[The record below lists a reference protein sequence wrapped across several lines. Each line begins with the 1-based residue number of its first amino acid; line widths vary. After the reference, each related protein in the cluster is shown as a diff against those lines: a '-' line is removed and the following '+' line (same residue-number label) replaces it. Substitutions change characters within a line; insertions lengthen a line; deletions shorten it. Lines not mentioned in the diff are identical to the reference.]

1 MARKHY
7 GKAILS
13 DNDIH
18 YDKWMET
25 IRTSGG
31 GLVSKDHL
39 HRVAKS
45 VTQKCDP
52 TQYLLSHATI
62 VSSVDTYTPRTVKL
76 GKQLMQGS
84 EINVQF
90 PDYRIRPETHQYVN
104 NNKDAFSRG
113 VLLTTYKTFVGAQ
126 NYLEH
131 IQVPELSKGFIV
143 DAVARDLGDTVYI
156 DILVATSRI
165 HTQLVED
172 ITTGKLDS
180 MSMGTISL
188 FTVCSRCGNVASDD
202 ASICPCIAYM
212 GKGSTFQDEDG
223 HEHPIVELIGHS
235 SIPNSNQFIEASWVG
250 NPAFR
255 GATRRNLLNPESSV
269 SSDRM
274 AASLEV
280 NRTKSVQVHD
290 LNSIWKSAS
299 LRTAEETEEAGPAP
313 EEEAAPTEDA
323 PEEEAD
329 APKEEEAPAT
339 PDAPKGDEELNKM
352 VDSARKQLMEKILE
366 GILEQLGPKA
376 EDVGSVDPGPIDL
389 ERGNDNLVHAFDRGV
404 QKLYPTNPQVARH
417 ASTIHRKLQ
426 STPRGRTAS
435 GLSFTDLVFYTYV
448 RRQLAGQSV
457 DAKVYRIIA
466 SLGNLHRFPS
476 ENSYVATLESR
487 LSRRLSATEK
497 KQVLFCVRT
506 SSMCDD

>member
-13 DNDIH
+13 ENNIH
-18 YDKWMET
+18 YDKWMDT
-25 IRTSGG
+25 VRSSGG

-62 VSSVDTYTPRTVKL
+62 VSSVDTYAPRGLKL

-90 PDYRIRPETHQYVN
+90 PDFRIRPETHQYVN

-172 ITTGKLDS
+172 ITSGKLDS

-223 HEHPIVELIGHS
+223 HEHPIVELIGHA

-255 GATRRNLLNPESSV
+255 GATRRNLLNPESAV
-269 SSDRM
+269 SPDRM
-274 AASLEV
+274 AASLET

-313 EEEAAPTEDA
+313 EADADADPSDETPKEAEDA
-323 PEEEAD
+323 PPADD
-329 APKEEEAPAT
+329 APA
-339 PDAPKGDEELNKM
+339 DDNELTKM
-352 VDSARKQLMEKILE
+352 VDSARKQLMEQILQ
-366 GILEQLGPKA
+366 GILDQLGPKA
-376 EDVGSVDPGPIDL
+376 EDVGSVDPGPLDL
-389 ERGNDNLVHAFDRGV
+389 EAGNDNLVHAFDRSV
-404 QKLYPTNPQVARH
+404 KKLYPTKPSIARH
-417 ASTIHRKLQ
+417 ASSIHRKLQ
-426 STPRGRTAS
+426 ATPQGRTAS

-457 DAKVYRIIA
+457 DAKVYRVIA
-466 SLGNLHRFPS
+466 SLGNLHGFPS

-487 LSRRLSATEK
+487 LARRLSATEK